1 MASRIVILSGTGMGH
16 LIPLVEFSGRLVRLG
31 HGLSVTLVTIGPPS
45 AAQKAILDTL
55 PDSITAVSLPPVSLD
70 DLPGDVRPQVAT
82 FLTVSRCLPSL
93 RRVLQELTS
102 DDGDGSKTGR
112 LCGLV
117 VDLFGT
123 DAFDVAEE
131 FGVPCY
137 MFFPSSSMSLSLSFH
152 LPELHVSMPCEYKD
166 MVNPVSL
173 PGCIPIYGSDL
184 PDPFQDRTKDAY
196 KWVLHHAPRYR
207 RAKGILL
214 NSFED
219 LESSSISSLTDTMSK
234 PPVYPIGPLVRK
246 GERASSDDPT
256 GCLKWLDQQPRGS
269 VLYICFGSIGTLGI
283 DQLTELAAGLE
294 MSGQRF
300 LWVVKVPNPKGFV
313 KRTGERGLIV
323 LSWAPQTQVLG
334 HASTGGF
341 MSHCG
346 WNSTLESVVNG
357 VPLIAWPLYA
367 EQKMNAVMLVGDAKI
382 AIRPTVGEDGVVRR
396 EEVSRV
402 VRALMEGE
410 EGMGVR
416 GRVKDLQEGAKK
428 ALSEGGSS
436 CKALS
441 EVALKLRQNNTNNNN
456 NSVVK
461 GGVGDEMC

>member
-16 LIPLVEFSGRLVRLG
+16 LIPLVQFSDRLVRLG
-31 HGLSVTLVTIGPPS
+31 HSLAVPLVTMGPPS
-45 AAQKAILDTL
+45 AAKKAILDSL

-70 DLPGDVRPQVAT
+70 DLPGDVAT
-82 FLTVSRCLPSL
+82 YLTVNRYLPSL
-93 RRVLQELTS
+93 RPVLQELTS

-137 MFFPSSSMSLSLSFH
+137 MFFPSSSMCLSLFLH
-152 LPELHVSMPCEYKD
+152 MPELHVSVPCEYKD

-173 PGCIPIYGSDL
+173 PGCIPVRGSDL
-184 PDPFQDRTKDAY
+184 LGPLQDRTKDAY
-196 KWVLHHAPRYR
+196 KWVLHHATR
-207 RAKGILL
+207 R
-214 NSFED
+214 E
-219 LESSSISSLTDTMSK
+219 
-234 PPVYPIGPLVRK
+234 
-246 GERASSDDPT
+246 
-256 GCLKWLDQQPRGS
+256 
-269 VLYICFGSIGTLGI
+269 GI
-283 DQLTELAAGLE
+283 DPLTELAAGLE

-300 LWVVKVPNPKGFV
+300 LLVVNVPNSNEPFDLPPKGFV
-313 KRTGERGLIV
+313 ERTSGRGLI
-323 LSWAPQTQVLG
+323 VLG

-346 WNSTLESVVNG
+346 WNSTLESVANG

-382 AIRPTVGEDGVVRR
+382 AIRPMVGEDGVVRR
-396 EEVSRV
+396 EEVSRI

-416 GRVKDLQEGAKK
+416 GRVKELQEGAKK
-428 ALSEGGSS
+428 ALSQGGSS

-441 EVALKLRQNNTNNNN
+441 EVALKLEKNNNIAA
-456 NSVVK
+456 
-461 GGVGDEMC
+461 

>member
-16 LIPLVEFSGRLVRLG
+16 LIPLVEFSDRLVRL
-31 HGLSVTLVTIGPPS
+31 GLSVTLVTIGPPS
-45 AAQKAILDTL
+45 AAQKAILDSL

-93 RRVLQELTS
+93 RRLLQELTS
-102 DDGDGSKTGR
+102 ADGDGSKTGR

-131 FGVPCY
+131 LGVPCY
-137 MFFPSSSMSLSLSFH
+137 MFFPSSSMSLSLFLH
-152 LPELHVSMPCEYKD
+152 MPELHVSVPCEYKD

-173 PGCIPIYGSDL
+173 PGCIPVRGTDL
-184 PDPFQDRTKDAY
+184 ADPFQDRTKDAY
-196 KWVLHHAPRYR
+196 KWVLHHATRYR
-207 RAKGILL
+207 RAEGIFL

-219 LESSSISSLTDTMSK
+219 LEPSSIKSLTDPTSK
-234 PPVYPIGPLVRK
+234 PPVVYPVGPLVRE

-269 VLYICFGSIGTLGI
+269 VLYICFGSVVSLGI

-300 LWVVKVPNPKGFV
+300 LWVVKVPNSNDPFDFPPKGFV
-313 KRTGERGLIV
+313 ERIGGRGLIV

-346 WNSTLESVVNG
+346 WNSTLESVANG

-367 EQKMNAVMLVGDAKI
+367 EQKMNAVMLVGDVKI

-396 EEVSRV
+396 EEVSRI

-416 GRVKDLQEGAKK
+416 GRVKELQEGAKK

-436 CKALS
+436 CKALT
-441 EVALKLRQNNTNNNN
+441 EGALKLGKNNNIAA
-456 NSVVK
+456 
-461 GGVGDEMC
+461 